1 MKLNRKTSF
10 IIIRVT
16 KEEKDKF
23 VSMANKF
30 SQNLSE
36 YVRKILGLDK

>member
-23 VSMANKF
+23 VSLASKF
-30 SQNLSE
+30 SINLSE
-36 YVRKILGLDK
+36 YVRRALGLDK